1 VIETKK
7 RVANF
12 PLNCS
17 SSSSSADEIQQRER
31 VWFSW
36 LDRLS
41 RLLYSLLGQQQQQIY
56 EYAEENVIITKIL
69 RSSL

>member
-1 VIETKK
+1 MKK

-17 SSSSSADEIQQRER
+17 SSSSSADEIQQRESL
-31 VWFSW
+31 VFSW

-41 RLLYSLLGQQQQQIY
+41 RLLYSLLGQQQQIY